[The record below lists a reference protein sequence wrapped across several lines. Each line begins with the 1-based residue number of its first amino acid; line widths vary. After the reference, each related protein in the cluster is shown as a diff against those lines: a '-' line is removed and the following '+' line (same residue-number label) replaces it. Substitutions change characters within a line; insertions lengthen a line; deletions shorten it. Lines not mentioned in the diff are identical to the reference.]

1 MKNILVLIFSL
12 VLFSSCTR
20 TMYNC
25 AQTDSRETAINI
37 SIVDDEGNSLIG
49 EDKNYKPADIKL
61 TRGSQEIVL
70 IFNEFGETTL
80 IKLFYSEM
88 ESGKEYQLKL
98 NDQETAELNLKLE
111 TVVSEC
117 FDFLSVETFL
127 LNGQEI
133 QEDSDSNMYII
144 QK

>member
-1 MKNILVLIFSL
+1 MKNIVVLIFSL
-12 VLFSSCTR
+12 VLLSSCSR
-20 TMYNC
+20 NRFNC
-25 AQTDSRETAINI
+25 AQTDDREAAINI
-37 SIVDDEGNSLIG
+37 SIVDGDGNSLIG

-133 QEDSDSNMYII
+133 QEDSDSNTYII